1 MPKKFLFIGS
11 ILGALAVIIGAFGA
25 HALQEVLKS
34 NDTVDTFNTAS
45 FYHLTHSILL
55 VWIGYLYREKQQVL
69 HYWLCISLITGILIF
84 SGSLYILSVTGLKIM
99 GAFAPIGG
107 LFLIAAWIILAISAL
122 KKD

>member
-1 MPKKFLFIGS
+1 MPKKFLFIGA

-34 NDTVDTFNTAS
+34 NDTVETFKTAS
-45 FYHLTHSILL
+45 FYHLTHAILL
-55 VWIGYLYREKQQVL
+55 VGVGYLYREKQQVIR
-69 HYWLCISLITGILIF
+69 YWLCISLITGILIF

-107 LFLIAAWIILAISAL
+107 LFLIAAWIMLAISAL